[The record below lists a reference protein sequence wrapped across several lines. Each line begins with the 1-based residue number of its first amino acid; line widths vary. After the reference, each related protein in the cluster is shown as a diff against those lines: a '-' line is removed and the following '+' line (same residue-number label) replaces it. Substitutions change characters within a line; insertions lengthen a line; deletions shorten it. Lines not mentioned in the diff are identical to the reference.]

1 MGNREFII
9 KLLESNLRVDSRS
22 LLEYR
27 KPIKIEYEVIK
38 TAEGS
43 ARVKVGDTEVI
54 VGVKLEIGEPYP
66 DTPNEGGIIV
76 SAELLPLSNPNFE
89 LGPPSIDAIEL
100 ARIIDRGIRESNAID
115 LTRLCIKEGEKV
127 WNVLIDICPI
137 NDGGNLIDVSGLA
150 AVAALKNTVLPAYD
164 GKKINYQ
171 EKTNKKLPLLRY
183 PLPVTVFKI
192 ANNFIVDPTTEEE
205 EIVDARL
212 TVTTIKEGICAL
224 QKGGE
229 TPLMFDEIKRM
240 IEIGINKGKELR
252 SLLE

>member
-115 LTRLCIKEGEKV
+115 LTKLCIKEGEKV